1 MTEPV
6 TLALSE
12 LRSLITKAARGAG
25 LSWGLAEEAG
35 WAAEWLARRG
45 MPAADWAT
53 VWLAARMEGALSPV
67 EVGAALADQC
77 AGAPGLR
84 DKALPDGLVA
94 PGYLLPFLH
103 RIAQAG
109 PPLAIA
115 SPLGRVARISS
126 TGEVAFGPAWQLKS
140 DGWRLAAT
148 PDAEAQPGI
157 AARPT
162 VSASVLDCL
171 EGLALWT
178 TVPRSDT
185 SRRDAGS
192 AGGDND

>member
-1 MTEPV
+1 LTENA

-12 LRSLITKAARGAG
+12 LRSLISKAARGAG

-53 VWLAARMEGALSPV
+53 AWLAARMDGAVSPV
-67 EVGAALADQC
+67 EVGVSLAD
-77 AGAPGLR
+77 AFADAPAII

-109 PPLAIA
+109 STVTIA
-115 SPLGRVARISS
+115 ATPGQVARITSA
-126 TGEVAFGPAWQLKS
+126 GDVLFGPSWQMQS
-140 DGWRLAAT
+140 DGWHLSKAV
-148 PDAEAQPGI
+148 DAGSQSGTAG
-157 AARPT
+157 RPT
-162 VSASVLDCL
+162 VSSSVLECL
-171 EGLALWT
+171 EGLALRT

-192 AGGDND
+192 SGGDND